1 MGDRVGVLLSFV
13 DGMVT
18 TSPDEVKGIV
28 AVCDWLAHSN
38 ARVAAAQA
46 VLGLA
51 LYGLVLNAPLFF
63 DDQHFISWNQHV
75 SNFDL
80 AEIYSSSVTEGA
92 GFQSNTYRP
101 NQQFVFALIYK
112 FFELSP
118 VPYHLVSL
126 IIHVVNALL
135 VFCLLEALSLHRTGS
150 FLASLVFLV
159 HPIQTQSV
167 SYVSGLA
174 GPLALAF
181 LLGGFL
187 AWIASL
193 WQESS
198 GRRAGLFAAALML
211 FVGAFFTKSDAVIL
225 SPLTLVL
232 AIYFVLTGRIQI
244 GRYLV
249 LSLASFALLAF
260 GFLAVKLTLLNFAG
274 TSGMVTGSN
283 LYTENLH
290 VRLITFVSV
299 IDRYIEM
306 IVWPA
311 VLSYGKPRTTYPSL
325 VTPHGLAGLVALA
338 FGAFAALRARQ
349 SPLVFL
355 GCGWFFAA
363 LAPFSGLI
371 PLTAMYLEHWLYV
384 PLIGPLIGLAGFYS
398 WATPATR
405 RRVVVVAALVLPI
418 LMVRTVV
425 RNYQW
430 ADAERFYLADM
441 RAVGASVQM
450 LNNLAIHLD
459 SVGQTDRAI
468 EALRLIVKTS
478 DTTPEPHVNLA
489 RIHAKRSEYGLARTE
504 YLRALELDPTNLNG
518 LIGLRDLYDA
528 RGKIEQALKLD
539 RQIRG
544 IERDLGL
551 DLGL

>member
-18 TSPDEVKGIV
+18 TSPDEVRGIV
-28 AVCDWLAHSN
+28 AVCDWFARSN
-38 ARVAAAQA
+38 VRVAAVQA

-51 LYGLVLNAPLFF
+51 LYAVVLGAPLFF
-63 DDQHFISWNQHV
+63 DDHHFIEWNQHV
-75 SNFDL
+75 NQFDL
-80 AEIYSSSVTEGA
+80 GEIYSSSVTEGA

-101 NQQFVFALIYK
+101 NQQFVFALIYR
-112 FFELSP
+112 FFEVSP
-118 VPYHLVSL
+118 VPYHAFSL
-126 IIHVVNALL
+126 IVHILNALL
-135 VFCLLEALSLHRTGS
+135 VFCLLAALSLHRTGS

-181 LLGGFL
+181 LLGGL
-187 AWIASL
+187 YAWIASL
-193 WQESS
+193 GQENSA
-198 GRRAGLFAAALML
+198 RRAALFAAALML

-225 SPLTLVL
+225 SPLSLVL
-232 AIYFVLTGRIQI
+232 GIYLVLTGRIQV

-249 LSLASFALLAF
+249 LSLVSFALLAF
-260 GFLAVKLTLLNFAG
+260 GFLVVKLTLLNFAG
-274 TSGMVTGSN
+274 TSGMVTGTSV
-283 LYTENLH
+283 YTENLH

-306 IVWPA
+306 MVWPA
-311 VLSYGKPRTTYPSL
+311 VLSYGKPRIIFTSL
-325 VTPHGLAGLVALA
+325 ITLHGLAGLIALS
-338 FGAFAALRARQ
+338 FGALAALRARK
-349 SPLVFL
+349 SPLMFL

-384 PLIGPLIGLAGFYS
+384 PLIGPGILLAGFYS
-398 WATPATR
+398 RVTPASR
-405 RRVVVVAALVLPI
+405 KRIVAVAALVLPI
-418 LMVRTVV
+418 LMVRTTV

-441 RAVGASVQM
+441 RVAGASVQM

-468 EALRLIVKTS
+468 EALQLIVKTV
-478 DTTPEPHVNLA
+478 DTAPEPHVNLA
-489 RIHAKRSEYGLARTE
+489 QFHTRRGDYGSAKAE
-504 YLRALELDPTNLNG
+504 YLRALELDPKNLNG

-528 RGKIEQALKLD
+528 RGKIEQALKLE

-544 IERDLGL
+544 IERDLAQ
-551 DLGL
+551 